1 MRRPTQ
7 RLATRV
13 GGLSR
18 PLLAA
23 IALALG
29 LPAALLALSFAA
41 DDELH
46 ACYVPGSGTVY
57 RIKEP
62 GLPDACRSAQHVEF
76 TFSAE
81 GDPGPQ
87 GPAGPQGPQGDQG
100 PPGPAGAVGG
110 YLVGP
115 TPLEDVQPGEQKT
128 FSYSCPNN
136 KLVITGGYNIAEPG
150 LQILSSRPS
159 NLGAGWI
166 VTVFNPS
173 TTLKQIRSWVICA
186 DATP

>member
-41 DDELH
+41 NDELH

-62 GLPDACRSAQHVEF
+62 GLPDSCRSHKHVEF
-76 TFSAE
+76 SFSAQ
-81 GDPGPQ
+81 GAPGPQ

-100 PPGPAGAVGG
+100 PPGPAGGIAG
-110 YLVGP
+110 YEYIAGP
-115 TPLEDVQPGEQKT
+115 FENVQSGEIKT
-128 FSYSCPNN
+128 FITSCPTG
-136 KLVITGGYNIAEPG
+136 KKAVSGAYALGDGLTITAFQPLNSGTAWGMEVHNTSAGVRIAW
-150 LQILSSRPS
+150 LS
-159 NLGAGWI
+159 
-166 VTVFNPS
+166 
-173 TTLKQIRSWVICA
+173 VICVT
-186 DATP
+186 AT